1 MEGFFIKK
9 VILFLMLIL
18 SSLSFAAKKLY
29 VGTNAEFAPYEYLE
43 NGKMVG
49 FDIELMDAIGE
60 ELGYEIV
67 WSNMSF
73 DGLLPALQ
81 MKKIDAV
88 IAGMSQTP
96 ERQKAVTFS
105 MPYLLFSSDEHYVI
119 VNEESSYVKKEELNG
134 KKIGVQIGTM
144 QEEFAK
150 DLGGLPQLYNSWTG
164 ALMDLQQ
171 NKIDAVIIADV
182 SGEEYLKTM
191 KGIKKIDVVEENFP
205 GASIALR
212 KGETELAEQINQAI
226 LKIDAEGKYLEIL
239 KKYFPDKLDNY
250 DAYKKANN
258 L

>member
-1 MEGFFIKK
+1 MKK

-119 VNEESSYVKKEELNG
+119 VNE
-134 KKIGVQIGTM
+134 
-144 QEEFAK
+144 
-150 DLGGLPQLYNSWTG
+150 
-164 ALMDLQQ
+164 
-171 NKIDAVIIADV
+171 
-182 SGEEYLKTM
+182 
-191 KGIKKIDVVEENFP
+191 
-205 GASIALR
+205 
-212 KGETELAEQINQAI
+212 
-226 LKIDAEGKYLEIL
+226 
-239 KKYFPDKLDNY
+239 
-250 DAYKKANN
+250 
-258 L
+258 

>member
-1 MEGFFIKK
+1 MKK

-191 KGIKKIDVVEENFP
+191 KRIKKIDVVEENFP

>member
-1 MEGFFIKK
+1 MKK

-67 WSNMSF
+67 WNNMSF

-226 LKIDAEGKYLEIL
+226 LKLDSNGVYIEIL
-239 KKYFPDKLDNY
+239 KKYFPDKINKY
-250 DAYKKANN
+250 YEYKSKSN
-258 L
+258 

>member
-1 MEGFFIKK
+1 MKK

-43 NGKMVG
+43 NRKMVG

>member
-1 MEGFFIKK
+1 MKK

-212 KGETELAEQINQAI
+212 KGKTELAEQINQAI

>member
-1 MEGFFIKK
+1 MEGFFMKK

-191 KGIKKIDVVEENFP
+191 KGIKKIDVVKENFP

>member
-1 MEGFFIKK
+1 MKK

-250 DAYKKANN
+250 NAYKKANN

>member
-1 MEGFFIKK
+1 MKK

-96 ERQKAVTFS
+96 ERQKAVIFS

-119 VNEESSYVKKEELNG
+119 VNEENSYVKKEELNG

>member
-1 MEGFFIKK
+1 MKK

-134 KKIGVQIGTM
+134 KKIGVQIGTT

>member
-1 MEGFFIKK
+1 MKK

>member
-1 MEGFFIKK
+1 MKK

-226 LKIDAEGKYLEIL
+226 LKIDAGGKYLEIL

>member
-1 MEGFFIKK
+1 MKK

-212 KGETELAEQINQAI
+212 KSETELAEQINQAI

>member
-1 MEGFFIKK
+1 MKK

-49 FDIELMDAIGE
+49 FDIELMDAIGK

-250 DAYKKANN
+250 DTYKKANN

>member
-1 MEGFFIKK
+1 MKK

-191 KGIKKIDVVEENFP
+191 KEIKKIDVVEENFP

-212 KGETELAEQINQAI
+212 KSETELAEQINQAI

>member
-1 MEGFFIKK
+1 MKK
-9 VILFLMLIL
+9 VILFLNSSL

>member
-1 MEGFFIKK
+1 
-9 VILFLMLIL
+9 
-18 SSLSFAAKKLY
+18 
-29 VGTNAEFAPYEYLE
+29 
-43 NGKMVG
+43 
-49 FDIELMDAIGE
+49 MDAIGE

>member
-1 MEGFFIKK
+1 MKK

-191 KGIKKIDVVEENFP
+191 KEIKKIDVVEENFP

>member
-1 MEGFFIKK
+1 MKK
-9 VILFLMLIL
+9 VILFLMLVL
-18 SSLSFAAKKLY
+18 SSLSFSAKKLY
-29 VGTNAEFAPYEYLE
+29 VGTNAEFMPYEYLE

-49 FDIELMDAIGE
+49 FDIDLMNAIGK

-67 WSNMSF
+67 WSNMGF

-105 MPYLLFSSDEHYVI
+105 MPYLLVSSDEHYVI
-119 VNEESSYVKKEELNG
+119 VNENSTLQKKEELKG
-134 KKIGVQIGTM
+134 KKVGVQIGTM

-150 DLGGLPQLYNSWTG
+150 NLGAIPQLYNSWTG
-164 ALMDLQQ
+164 ALMDLQN

-182 SGEEYLKTM
+182 TGKEYLKSM
-191 KGIKKIDVVEENFP
+191 SGIKKVDVVVDTQP

-212 KGETELAEQINQAI
+212 KGETKLAEDINKAI
-226 LKIDAEGKYLEIL
+226 LALDEKGEYVKILQ
-239 KKYFPDKLDNY
+239 KYFPDKVEKYNELKGN
-250 DAYKKANN
+250 K
-258 L
+258 

>member
-1 MEGFFIKK
+1 MKK

-88 IAGMSQTP
+88 IAGMGQTP

-105 MPYLLFSSDEHYVI
+105 MPYLFIEGGHYVL
-119 VNEESSYVKKEELNG
+119 VAENSPLTKKEELKG
-134 KKIGVQIGTM
+134 KQVGVQIGTV
-144 QEEFAK
+144 QEEFTINV
-150 DLGGLPQLYNSWTG
+150 GGIPKLYDSWTG
-164 ALMDLQQ
+164 ALMDLK
-171 NKIDAVIIADV
+171 NGKVDAVIIADI
-182 SGEEYLKTM
+182 SAEEYLKNLD
-191 KGIKKIDVVEENFP
+191 GIKKIDIIFDTKP
-205 GASIALR
+205 GASVAFR
-212 KGETELAEQINQAI
+212 KGNTEMAEKFNKA
-226 LKIDAEGKYLEIL
+226 LLELDAEGKYLEIL

-250 DAYKKANN
+250 AAYKKANN

>member
-1 MEGFFIKK
+1 MKK

-119 VNEESSYVKKEELNG
+119 VNEESSYIKKEELNG

>member
-1 MEGFFIKK
+1 MKK
-9 VILFLMLIL
+9 VILLLMLVL
-18 SSLSFAAKKLY
+18 SSLSFSAKKLY
-29 VGTNAEFAPYEYLE
+29 VGTNAEFMPYEYLE

-49 FDIELMDAIGE
+49 FDIDLMEAIGK

-67 WSNMSF
+67 WSNMGF

-105 MPYLLFSSDEHYVI
+105 MPYMLVSSDEHFVI
-119 VNEESSYVKKEELNG
+119 VNENSPLAKKEELKG
-134 KKIGVQIGTM
+134 KKVGVQIGTI

-150 DLGGLPQLYNSWTG
+150 ELGATPQLYNSWTG
-164 ALMDLQQ
+164 ALMDLQN

-182 SGEEYLKTM
+182 TGEEYLKSM
-191 KGIKKIDVVEENFP
+191 SGLKKVDVVIDTQP

-212 KGETELAEQINQAI
+212 KGETKLAEQINQAI
-226 LKIDAEGKYLEIL
+226 LKLDNNGTYLQIL
-239 KKYFPDKLDNY
+239 QKYFPDKVEK
-250 DAYKKANN
+250 YKSLKENK
-258 L
+258 

>member
-1 MEGFFIKK
+1 MKK

-29 VGTNAEFAPYEYLE
+29 VGTNAEFAPYEYIE

>member
-1 MEGFFIKK
+1 MKK

-18 SSLSFAAKKLY
+18 FSLSFATKKLY

-119 VNEESSYVKKEELNG
+119 VNEESNYVKKEELNG

>member
-1 MEGFFIKK
+1 MKK

-212 KGETELAEQINQAI
+212 KGETELAKQINQAI

>member
-1 MEGFFIKK
+1 MKK

-119 VNEESSYVKKEELNG
+119 VNEESNYVKKEELNG

-226 LKIDAEGKYLEIL
+226 LKLDSNGVYIEIL
-239 KKYFPDKLDNY
+239 KKYFPDKINKY
-250 DAYKKANN
+250 YEYKSKSN
-258 L
+258 

>member
-1 MEGFFIKK
+1 MKK

-105 MPYLLFSSDEHYVI
+105 MPYLLFSTDEHYVI

>member
-1 MEGFFIKK
+1 MKK

-73 DGLLPALQ
+73 DGLLPAPQ

>member
-1 MEGFFIKK
+1 MKK

-49 FDIELMDAIGE
+49 FDIELMDAIGK

-144 QEEFAK
+144 QEEFTK

-250 DAYKKANN
+250 DTYKKANN